1 VAGTDSERLRQRVV
15 RAAVPLL
22 GEHDSLTTARI
33 AEAAG
38 VGEGELLAVFP
49 DTTAVLDA
57 CVSTMTARVS
67 AVIDPAGEVRRI
79 AAVGV
84 DQPLAARLVA
94 VLDILVAYH
103 RRVRDELSTFDQ
115 ISAPGTGSGGGPG
128 LRFLQGVPEVR
139 ESVVDLLRP
148 DEDRL
153 RLPVETLAEVFLLMS
168 HAATRGAA
176 EGPPPVPAE
185 QIVDLFLDGCSA

>member
-115 ISAPGTGSGGGPG
+115 ISTPGTGGGAG

-185 QIVDLFLDGCSA
+185 QIVDLFLNGCSA

>member
-1 VAGTDSERLRQRVV
+1 MAGTDSERLRQRVV

-67 AVIDPAGEVRRI
+67 AVVDPAGEVRRI

-115 ISAPGTGSGGGPG
+115 ISTPGTGGGAG

-185 QIVDLFLDGCSA
+185 QIVDLFLNGCSA